1 MLNNEQMRI
10 GAQCMAAI
18 FGGPGVFYAIESF
31 HSAENALTGVIY
43 LAIATALALASAP
56 QSDHRTAGSGALAW
70 CKAVIQPRRRRP

>member
-18 FGGPGVFYAIESF
+18 FGGPGVFYVIESF
-31 HSAENALTGVIY
+31 HSAENAVTGFIY
-43 LAIATALALASAP
+43 LAIATALAVVSAP
-56 QSDHRTAGSGALAW
+56 KAEARTARGGALAW